1 MGEAVIEGSNWRLV
15 EVGRVVVIDGDHPH
29 AGRLAA
35 IVEIIDHKRVLVEG
49 PSSDPDLA
57 TPRQPLRLSR
67 ALLSPLIVEGLI
79 RGSRHAQLK
88 KQWEKSE
95 IDTKWKETNWAKKRA
110 QVARRNGL
118 TDFERFKVMRLKKQQ
133 RFEERKAL
141 AKIKASA

>member
-15 EVGRVVVIDGDHPH
+15 EVGRVIVINGDHPY

-35 IVEIIDHKRVLVEG
+35 VVEIIDHKRVLAEG
-49 PSSDPDLA
+49 PSADPELA
-57 TPRQPLRLSR
+57 VPRQVIPLSR
-67 ALLSPLIVEGLI
+67 ALLSPLIVEGLN
-79 RGSRHAQLK
+79 RGARQSSLK

-95 IDTKWKETNWAKKRA
+95 IDDKWKESNWAKKRD
-110 QVARRNGL
+110 QIERRKGL
-118 TDFERFKVMRLKKQQ
+118 TDFERFKVLRLKKQR